1 LAPALKNWSQAT
13 FGLTRKKIWRLEQQL
28 FYLPGHHMSEFV
40 IREERDV
47 ECALC
52 ELFECE
58 VVMARQ

>member
-1 LAPALKNWSQAT
+1 
-13 FGLTRKKIWRLEQQL
+13 
-28 FYLPGHHMSEFV
+28 MSEFV

-47 ECALC
+47 ERALC